1 MKEELSAAVTA
12 AKKGGEVLKRY
23 SGQPFRVLRKSHH
36 ELVSEVDLKSQ
47 AAILD
52 VLQTGG
58 FEYGLLTEEK
68 TDDIPKRGKTWI
80 IDPLDGT
87 HNYIAGLPFCGVS
100 IALVEDSD
108 FLLGVIYFP
117 AEDLLFQAVKGEGA
131 YKNGERISVSEN
143 DDLGKAVV
151 NFDNQFHRSE
161 RSFSFYKKLVDRAFT
176 TRIFGTASMDLCLI
190 ASGKIDGRIFLD
202 SKLPDIA
209 AGHVIVTEAGGKLTN
224 FDGSRCDLNSRQ
236 VIASNGGIHADLV
249 DVVKGE
255 ME

>member
-1 MKEELSAAVTA
+1 MKEELNAAVKA
-12 AKKGGEVLKRY
+12 AMKAGEILNRY
-23 SGQPFRVLRKSHH
+23 FGQPFRVLRKSHH

-47 AAILD
+47 AAILE
-52 VLQTGG
+52 VLQAGG
-58 FEYGLLTEEK
+58 FEYDLVTEEK
-68 TDDIPKRGKTWI
+68 TNSVSKKGKTWV

-87 HNYIAGLPFCGVS
+87 HNYIAGLPFSGVS
-100 IALVEDSD
+100 IALAEGSD

-117 AEDLLFQAVKGEGA
+117 AEDLLFQAVRGEGA
-131 YKNGERISVSEN
+131 YKNGERISVSDN

-151 NFDNQFHRSE
+151 NFDNQFHRSK
-161 RSFSFYKKLVDRAFT
+161 RSFSYFKQLVGRAFT

-236 VIASNGGIHADLV
+236 VIASNGGIHTDLL
-249 DVVKGE
+249 DIVKGE